1 MRDAAHRQRDGRQGG
16 LDLERITIGLPPL
29 APAQV
34 VVPLYG
40 SIWRAVIR
48 EGDIGIHLCGKT
60 GQGKTALAVL
70 MQQHFGSQMDDRHLP
85 TSWSTTENVLEEL
98 AFVAKDA
105 LLVIDEFVPGPL
117 DSTRVLQRKA
127 ERIFRAQAN
136 RSARQ
141 RMRPDGT
148 LRRPHPPRGFVVST
162 GEDSPLGESL
172 NARVLQLDLP
182 VGSVDFGVLSQCQS
196 EAMQG
201 KYTQVMAAFLKWMAG
216 ANLDIGDFVG

>member
-98 AFVAKDA
+98 AFVAK
-105 LLVIDEFVPGPL
+105 L
-117 DSTRVLQRKA
+117 
-127 ERIFRAQAN
+127 
-136 RSARQ
+136 
-141 RMRPDGT
+141 
-148 LRRPHPPRGFVVST
+148 FVVRT
-162 GEDSPLGESL
+162 GYLEDHTSINDHLWLE
-172 NARVLQLDLP
+172 
-182 VGSVDFGVLSQCQS
+182 VGRQS
-196 EAMQG
+196 SAQG
-201 KYTQVMAAFLKWMAG
+201 QEQ
-216 ANLDIGDFVG
+216 